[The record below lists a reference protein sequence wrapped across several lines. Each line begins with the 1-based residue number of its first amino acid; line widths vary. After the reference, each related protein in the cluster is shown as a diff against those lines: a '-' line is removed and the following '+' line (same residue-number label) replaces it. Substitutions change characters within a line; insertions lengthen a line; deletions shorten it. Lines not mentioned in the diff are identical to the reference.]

1 MSSTAF
7 DWIQE
12 NLSYNAASTEASVA
26 KKAIMAEKKK
36 QQRRM
41 TAENNREKKK
51 ATHSSLSLSYILLF
65 ILANAPIKI
74 S

>member
-1 MSSTAF
+1 MSSTTL

-36 QQRRM
+36 TTTKDDCR
-41 TAENNREKKK
+41 K
-51 ATHSSLSLSYILLF
+51 
-65 ILANAPIKI
+65 
-74 S
+74 